1 MSVTSAAIQPSFVWM
16 QLLPI
21 AWKLNPDECKV
32 VIEFLV
38 MSKVEAS
45 SRFVPLEPPSKIISL
60 GPRGATM
67 IFDLGEIFPL

>member
-1 MSVTSAAIQPSFVWM
+1 M

-21 AWKLNPDECKV
+21 AWKLKPEECKV

-45 SRFVPLEPPSKIISL
+45 SRFVPLEPPSKMISL
-60 GPRGATM
+60 GLIGATM
-67 IFDLGEIFPL
+67 MFDLGDILPL